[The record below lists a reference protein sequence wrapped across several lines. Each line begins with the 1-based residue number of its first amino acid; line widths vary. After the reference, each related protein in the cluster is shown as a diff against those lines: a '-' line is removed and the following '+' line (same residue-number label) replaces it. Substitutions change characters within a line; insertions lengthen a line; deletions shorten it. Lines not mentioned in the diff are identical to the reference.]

1 MCMTAKIAIEKKE
14 IVTLSKAEALKVV
27 DVLERFRAVQT
38 IGGAGSTT
46 GKIGPDDDINDFPP
60 WIWPYIRVG
69 FDKSQVIVNEAEISN
84 LLTQGYTFKTQ
95 LASGKVIL
103 EKAVSIE
110 NTLDTVIE
118 QIKKQIT

>member
-14 IVTLSKAEALKVV
+14 IVTLSKAEAVKVV

-46 GKIGPDDDINDFPP
+46 GKICPDDDINDFPP

-84 LLTQGYTFKTQ
+84 LLTRGTPLKH
-95 LASGKVIL
+95 
-103 EKAVSIE
+103 
-110 NTLDTVIE
+110 N
-118 QIKKQIT
+118 